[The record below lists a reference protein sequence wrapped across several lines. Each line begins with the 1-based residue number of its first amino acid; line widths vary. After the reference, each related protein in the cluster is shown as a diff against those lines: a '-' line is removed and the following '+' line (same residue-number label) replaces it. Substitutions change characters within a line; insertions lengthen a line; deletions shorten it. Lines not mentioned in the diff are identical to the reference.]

1 MQLIFQTDIL
11 FKNSELK
18 IFTKVLFIAKIAAA
32 IEKKITLANSK
43 PIIVTRLHFLY
54 HVTKALIRAY
64 KRPVRPLSCQNKIRH
79 QISHNYYNKEIVVK
93 MVVLL
98 YILCCLNFVF
108 ARNEVA
114 PSIQNK
120 ADNPTDRDGKCKLK
134 DCVSFDMIQ

>member
-18 IFTKVLFIAKIAAA
+18 IFTKVLFIVKIAAA

-43 PIIVTRLHFLY
+43 PLIVTRLHFLY

-79 QISHNYYNKEIVVK
+79 QISHNYYNKRDSCQNGSLIIHP
-93 MVVLL
+93 LL
-98 YILCCLNFVF
+98 PEFRL
-108 ARNEVA
+108 RT
-114 PSIQNK
+114 K
-120 ADNPTDRDGKCKLK
+120 
-134 DCVSFDMIQ
+134 